1 MQQQFISYMFFIIY
15 VKSIQVLPLRKFN
28 QNWDFKTSDL

>member
-15 VKSIQVLPLRKFN
+15 VKNIQVLPFRKFN
-28 QNWDFKTSDL
+28 QNWDFKTFDL